1 MGSGLASIREG
12 FGIGV
17 KDSLGSKLFCLSGSP
32 EPGWHAFHAVS
43 RSCHLSSP
51 CLFYP
56 VNFHLH
62 LSDGGRSQVM
72 LLGYSSLNIYLSL
85 PLRHHWPR
93 QERTLDSEET
103 SPEIGLIQLD
113 VPSQHPVFLEWKVCV
128 LMSQRR
134 EFTRAKGQARD
145 QSQKSDGRCQAPV
158 RIWGQPWLWV
168 YSARHVRL
176 PWSQLI
182 TAKDTLMPAYCS
194 LCFYGNGLNELMSFT
209 TTAECLVREL
219 LMTMAVSLL
228 CLVHCLGTLQDCDTC
243 LFLIRQFHSL
253 RAKSRCVQ
261 SFCLPFE
268 GHASSYDHLFSLVL
282 TISLSHSTVFFFF
295 LLWQI
300 TLKSTHNLLLFSLRN

>member
-1 MGSGLASIREG
+1 MDLPRSGKG
-12 FGIGV
+12 
-17 KDSLGSKLFCLSGSP
+17 LGSEWRIAWDPNCSAYLGLQSQAGMLSTRYLALVTYLAHAFLSSEFP
-32 EPGWHAFHAVS
+32 PTFSQWWLEEPGDAF
-43 RSCHLSSP
+43 RL
-51 CLFYP
+51 LFSE
-56 VNFHLH
+56 H
-62 LSDGGRSQVM
+62 
-72 LLGYSSLNIYLSL
+72 LSL
-85 PLRHHWPR
+85 PLRHHWPH

-113 VPSQHPVFLEWKVCV
+113 VPSQHPVFLEWKAYGDACV

-145 QSQKSDGRCQAPV
+145 QSRKSDGRCQAPV

-228 CLVHCLGTLQDCDTC
+228 CLVHCLGTLQDYDTC

-282 TISLSHSTVFFFF
+282 TISLSHSTGFFFF
-295 LLWQI
+295 F
-300 TLKSTHNLLLFSLRN
+300 TVTDYT